1 MQNQREPELRH
12 ADTTEHATKTSVKID
27 AAALAAALL
36 LARSHHLEQRLDAAD
51 QGNGGQLSRICAS
64 QTRHK
69 NDGANLQ
76 FINRNNG
83 QTLEHVGHVAAARG
97 PHALRTT
104 RAAGSRRFLA
114 LTGLHLPLS
123 LPLRRSLTL
132 TLTLPLR
139 PRLATA
145 AGT

>member
-36 LARSHHLEQRLDAAD
+36 LARSHHLEQRLDAPD
-51 QGNGGQLSRICAS
+51 QGNGGQLSSIGAR
-64 QTRHK
+64 QTRQK
-69 NDGANLQ
+69 NAAANLQ
-76 FINRNNG
+76 FINKNHG
-83 QTLEHVGHVAAARG
+83 QPPGHVGHVAPARG
-97 PHALRTT
+97 PHARRPP
-104 RAAGSRRFLA
+104 RAAASRRFLA

-139 PRLATA
+139 
-145 AGT
+145 